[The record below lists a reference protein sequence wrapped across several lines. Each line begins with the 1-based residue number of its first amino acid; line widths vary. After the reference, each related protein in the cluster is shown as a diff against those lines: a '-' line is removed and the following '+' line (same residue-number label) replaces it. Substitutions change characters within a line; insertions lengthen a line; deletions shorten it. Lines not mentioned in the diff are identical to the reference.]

1 MKHDM
6 TVSELLD
13 LMAVTLA
20 HHGLVIFGDDV
31 KQCYTRMVRV
41 VSKIDE
47 YLATLSES
55 QRAALS
61 ALRVKILKVV
71 PSAEEC
77 ITYGVPTFKV
87 DGTSVAGF
95 AAYKNHLSYLPMSGS
110 VLSENSMGR
119 RPIRRPSCFTAP
131 S

>member
-1 MKHDM
+1 MP
-6 TVSELLD
+6 
-13 LMAVTLA
+13 ANP
-20 HHGLVIFGDDV
+20 
-31 KQCYTRMVRV
+31 
-41 VSKIDE
+41 IDE

-95 AAYKNHLSYLPMSGS
+95 AAYKNHLSYLPMS
-110 VLSENSMGR
+110 
-119 RPIRRPSCFTAP
+119 
-131 S
+131 